1 MFAFRGSAGTVQWL
15 RSSSQVAASV
25 GLMDLY
31 QKLLMMHPTWVIK
44 DGNIPKHQN
53 DKISESHFYIF
64 SLAMIELLPVPKLL
78 IHDLSMSS
86 FTAVIKA
93 GKKKQHP
100 KTLKICAFYFSKG
113 HSRQSLH
120 DWFQDSTSKQ
130 CSVCASLYESTFVL
144 LFCRVFI
151 GIPKHKL
158 SIWVLNTLTIFL
170 AWK

>member
-1 MFAFRGSAGTVQWL
+1 MPLMFAFRGSAGTVQWL

-86 FTAVIKA
+86 FIAAIKA
-93 GKKKQHP
+93 GKKK
-100 KTLKICAFYFSKG
+100 TTS
-113 HSRQSLH
+113 QSIKDL
-120 DWFQDSTSKQ
+120 
-130 CSVCASLYESTFVL
+130 CL
-144 LFCRVFI
+144 LFFEGAFQAILTWLISRFDLQTMLGLCKSLWINVCSAVLP
-151 GIPKHKL
+151 GIYRDTQTQTQHL
-158 SIWVLNTLTIFL
+158 S
-170 AWK
+170 A